1 MQLIKKMARLI
12 SCLGPLSAIALLV
25 VSTVLAGCAA
35 APGMRVGNMT
45 DRASST
51 NGDETPPDGTTL
63 YSIDARLIQTIE
75 QEKSQQLSNRQ
86 ISPVRQL
93 EIDSYE
99 YRVGPSDIL
108 TIIVWD
114 HPELTIPA
122 GSERNAIQAGTVVA
136 NDGTIYYPYVGVV
149 KVAGKT
155 LVELR
160 ELLTNKL
167 GDYIEDLKLE
177 VRVAAFRSKR
187 VYVVGEVKEPG
198 VRRITDIPPTILEM
212 INLSGGFTTEADRRN
227 VTLTRTGETRRIDLL
242 ALYEEGDSSQNILL
256 RQGDVINV
264 WDRELNKIFVLGE
277 VNIPGSYMM
286 NKHRKSLA
294 EALSDAGGVNADT
307 SNPGQVFVVR
317 GSREQ
322 PEVFHLDASA
332 PDALIL
338 ADRFPLLARDVVY
351 VDTASIVRWNKV
363 ITNVSATV
371 GILESAAQIRYLN
384 TRD

>member
-1 MQLIKKMARLI
+1 
-12 SCLGPLSAIALLV
+12 
-25 VSTVLAGCAA
+25 
-35 APGMRVGNMT
+35 MT
-45 DRASST
+45 DRASSSSS
-51 NGDETPPDGTTL
+51 DETPPDGTTL
-63 YSIDARLIQTIE
+63 YSIDARLIQSIE

-136 NDGTIYYPYVGVV
+136 NDGTIYYPYVGIV

-198 VRRITDIPPTILEM
+198 VRNITDIPPTVLEM

-264 WDRELNKIFVLGE
+264 WDRELNKVFVLGE

-322 PEVFHLDASA
+322 PEIFHLDASA

-384 TRD
+384 SRE

>member
-1 MQLIKKMARLI
+1 MDLNNKVTRMVSCQKNLIAI
-12 SCLGPLSAIALLV
+12 IPLVLSLV
-25 VSTVLAGCAA
+25 LSGCAV
-35 APGMRVGNMT
+35 APGMNASGMT
-45 DRASST
+45 DRASPV
-51 NGDETPPDGTTL
+51 NGDESPPDGAVL
-63 YSIDARLIQTIE
+63 HSIDANLIQSIE
-75 QEKSQQLSNRQ
+75 QEKALAVSNRQ
-86 ISPVRQL
+86 ADPARQL

-122 GSERNAIQAGTVVA
+122 GSERNAVQAGTLVS
-136 NDGTIYYPYVGVV
+136 NDGTLYYPYVGVV
-149 KVAGKT
+149 QVAGKT
-155 LVELR
+155 LVEVR
-160 ELLTNKL
+160 ELLTAKL
-167 GDYIEDLKLE
+167 GEYIEDVKLE

-187 VYVVGEVKEPG
+187 IYVVGEVKKPG
-198 VRRITDIPPTILEM
+198 VRQISDIPPTILEM
-212 INLSGGFTTEADRRN
+212 INLSDGFTTEADRRN
-227 VTLTRTGETRRIDLL
+227 VTLTRTGETSRIDLL
-242 ALYEEGDSSQNILL
+242 ALYEEGDSSQNVLL
-256 RQGDVINV
+256 QQGDVINV
-264 WDRELNKIFVLGE
+264 WDRDLNKVFVLGE

-307 SNPGQVFVVR
+307 SDPGQVFVVR
-317 GSREQ
+317 GTSKQ
-322 PEVFHLDASA
+322 PEIFHLDASA

-338 ADRFPLLARDVVY
+338 ADRFPLQARDVVY

-384 TRD
+384 TKE